1 MFIHGLKRSN
11 RTTFS
16 IAHAKSPRPAGQR
29 PSKIVEIQVSRAL
42 ALASLEAAIRLVDDV
57 GPAATANHPAIA
69 MTRLQRLQGIANLHG
84 RKRLPS

>member
-1 MFIHGLKRSN
+1 MFIHPLKRSN
-11 RTTFS
+11 HPTFS
-16 IAHAKSPRPAGQR
+16 TRDAKSLRPEGAEAV
-29 PSKIVEIQVSRAL
+29 KIATNRVGCL
-42 ALASLEAAIRLVDDV
+42 ALASLKAAVRLVDDV